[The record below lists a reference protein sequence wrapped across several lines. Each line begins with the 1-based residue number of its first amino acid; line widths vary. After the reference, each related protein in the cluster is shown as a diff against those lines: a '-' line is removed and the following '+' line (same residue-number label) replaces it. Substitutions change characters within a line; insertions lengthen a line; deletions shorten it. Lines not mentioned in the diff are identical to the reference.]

1 MKHLGRILAGAVALA
16 GVGTISNSASAALI
30 NFSANASGLS
40 VVSSPGDDL
49 STATSISETS
59 WTIVGAT
66 GPLIVSSPITISV
79 GSTIMI
85 TFDGGLDTDTL
96 TIGAGDI
103 NFFNNTLD
111 IVADG
116 HLTGPGAPSDNSS
129 QIVLSFT
136 QSGGKNHTISGSAT
150 YTDVGVVPE
159 PATWAMMLLGFAGL
173 GYAGFRRSGKGRA
186 LAI

>member
-1 MKHLGRILAGAVALA
+1 MKATILTAALALA
-16 GVGTISNSASAALI
+16 GVAASSGSASAALI

-40 VVSSPGDDL
+40 VVSSPADDL
-49 STATSISETS
+49 ATATSVSATS
-59 WTIVGAT
+59 WSIVGAT

-79 GSTIMI
+79 GSTISI

-103 NFFNNTLD
+103 NRFQNTLN

-116 HLTGPGAPSDNSS
+116 HLTGPGVPPDNSS
-129 QIVLSFT
+129 QLVLSFT

-159 PATWAMMLLGFAGL
+159 PATWAMLGIGFTALGLVGISRRRKAERFA
-173 GYAGFRRSGKGRA
+173 F
-186 LAI
+186 